1 MGLVVVTLA
10 VALCAGK
17 LLGGNLTR
25 LAGLPWRG
33 WPLLAAAFLVELTGA
48 VTSGWWYPASLALC
62 AVLVLAFLV
71 RNRAVPGVALVCLG
85 LLLNAAVVAAN
96 GAMPVS
102 RPAATSVG
110 VDLRAVAAGADPRHE
125 IAGAGTRLARL
136 GDVLPVPWPGRGE
149 VASPGDA
156 VTALGLALL
165 VVAGMRR
172 APVRYRPGLTAVR
185 SGAPPWPASRP
196 RIGATLVATEARRGT
211 PMAKRSRKR
220 KARAKNK
227 ANHGKKPNA

>member
-1 MGLVVVTLA
+1 MSLVVVSLA
-10 VALCAGK
+10 LALGTGK
-17 LLGGNLTR
+17 LLGGSLTR

-33 WPLLAAAFLVELTGA
+33 WPLLAAALAVELTGS
-48 VTSGWWYPASLALC
+48 VTGGRWYAASLALGA
-62 AVLVLAFLV
+62 AVMLAFLA
-71 RNRAVPGVALVCLG
+71 RNRAVPGVPLVCLG

-102 RPAATSVG
+102 RPAAAAAG
-110 VDLRAVAAGADPRHE
+110 VDLREVAAGADPRHE
-125 IAGAGTRLARL
+125 ISGTGTRMRGL
-136 GDVLPVPWPGRGE
+136 GDVLPIPVPGRPE

-185 SGAPPWPASRP
+185 RAVRREVPSSRP
-196 RIGATLVATEARRGT
+196 IGETLIAHRGERRISDGETVPQTQGPREEQGQPR
-211 PMAKRSRKR
+211 
-220 KARAKNK
+220 
-227 ANHGKKPNA
+227 